1 MGYKRYGSSSSIPTF
16 NDDNNGEAVSNGILK
31 NSSKKEIYFG
41 IAKPKGSDNFRSLQ
55 NSDFTKGLQTKTDGC
70 TATLTSIVNK
80 LNIGQIRY
88 NLSANTTGVIRNITF
103 KYNNIDLF
111 TIKQQSKEV
120 DNNTYVYLRY
130 WVFDKSTYE
139 NIITSA
145 NNTTNQYRFSLG
157 LESEDTDAYISHE
170 IWSSSGNI
178 IYHVT
183 NNKDLT
189 NIFSTETSIKKLVD
203 NGTLTYVGGKNFNN
217 NTISS
222 IIKFPTKMYENIN
235 TLVPVNDNSIVYLY
249 SGSFEATVNANDY
262 YLSTDNLHG
271 IINWG
276 NVIDGDVTSIGKY
289 RYNQNTVNKTLY
301 HIKLYKVNTSIF
313 NNATSALN
321 LDVPVYL
328 FVSQDTNKVVQYSEN
343 DQTYNYE
350 TISCQ
355 STPNK
360 NYTFFLCEETNTLTS
375 SKFNH
380 KTISELKSN
389 YNLTYKSGANLTHD
403 DNDVIVN
410 NISDHGI
417 VNVWN
422 RANKGTL
429 SINPNFPNNERVVAA
444 CLYNFSEDAIGTNAH
459 SKYYPRY
466 VINATPTQAYATF
479 TIEV

>member
-130 WVFDKSTYE
+130 WVFNKSTYE

-289 RYNQNTVNKTLY
+289 RYNQNTVNKKTY
-301 HIKLYKVNTSIF
+301 TIYLYKVETSLF
-313 NNATSALN
+313 TTETGDLSLSS
-321 LDVPVYL
+321 PVYL
-328 FVSQDTNKVVQYSEN
+328 FVSQNENKTVKYKES
-343 DQTYNYE
+343 DSSYNYKK
-350 TISCQ
+350 IDCK

-360 NYTFFLCEETNTLTS
+360 NYTYFLLDTSHTLQS
-375 SKFNH
+375 SNFNH
-380 KTISELKSN
+380 KTISDLINN
-389 YNLTYKSGANLTHD
+389 YNLTYESGTKLGSE
-403 DNDVIVN
+403 DNDIIVN
-410 NISDHGI
+410 NISDGGI

-422 RANKGTL
+422 SAAKGWFGY
-429 SINPNFPNNERVVAA
+429 SAINNQRVMSV
-444 CLYNFSEDAIGTNAH
+444 CLYNLKLETVIDRSN
-459 SKYYPRY
+459 YYPKD
-466 VINATPTQAYATF
+466 VLNFTTPYA
-479 TIEV
+479 IYKIDV